1 MESFFSQYGTVVR
14 IGIDRSTYTAMIQF
28 DKVDEAKEAL
38 SRVKGEVIDN
48 TQSKIMVRK
57 LCVILNFFCSLW
69 CIETEIMA
77 IVPLMASQKI
87 HCCFKVIMTVF
98 TTQWYIYLQSYQWH

>member
-57 LCVILNFFCSLW
+57 LCVVLNFFVHYGALRLRSWCHLWLHKKVTVASRSL
-69 CIETEIMA
+69 
-77 IVPLMASQKI
+77 
-87 HCCFKVIMTVF
+87 
-98 TTQWYIYLQSYQWH
+98 